1 MELEKAGAGCVNK
14 NDPRKCR
21 YISLQKRLC
30 SLRSSFIWR
39 GGIPMWENT
48 LMMCRH
54 FRQIDVTA
62 RRDHY
67 FCSPQKGQADCGY
80 AIAGNGV
87 LAVFS
92 LLILLLDA
100 KVRVNGTKQRAL
112 LINALRLDE
121 NFCRLVQFCFPK
133 WSDAVSTTSASEYD
147 AI

>member
-1 MELEKAGAGCVNK
+1 MLTKTIQESVGTSAYK
-14 NDPRKCR
+14 NDCVRCGHPLFGRVGYPCGK
-21 YISLQKRLC
+21 I
-30 SLRSSFIWR
+30 
-39 GGIPMWENT
+39 T
-48 LMMCRH
+48 LVVCRH

-62 RRDHY
+62 RRDRY
-67 FCSPQKGQADCGY
+67 FCSPQKGQADCRY

-100 KVRVNGTKQRAL
+100 KVRVNGTKQRAVL
-112 LINALRLDE
+112 KDALRLDE
-121 NFCRLVQFCFPK
+121 NFCRLVQFCFSR

>member
-1 MELEKAGAGCVNK
+1 VQIFHCIVLCVYVLEGGGPSLGLTFLCIKYETCVEGFAAAAAAPPSCS
-14 NDPRKCR
+14 DPPP
-21 YISLQKRLC
+21 LL
-30 SLRSSFIWR
+30 L
-39 GGIPMWENT
+39 
-48 LMMCRH
+48 
-54 FRQIDVTA
+54 TA

-121 NFCRLVQFCFPK
+121 NFCRLVQFCFPR

>member
-1 MELEKAGAGCVNK
+1 VLTKTIQESVGTSAYK
-14 NDPRKCR
+14 NDCDRCGHPLFGGVGYPRGKIPLRCVDTFGR
-21 YISLQKRLC
+21 STSLQ
-30 SLRSSFIWR
+30 
-39 GGIPMWENT
+39 
-48 LMMCRH
+48 
-54 FRQIDVTA
+54 DVIIISA
-62 RRDHY
+62 PP
-67 FCSPQKGQADCGY
+67 PQKKGQADCGY
-80 AIAGNGV
+80 ALAGNGV

-121 NFCRLVQFCFPK
+121 NFCRLVQFCFPR